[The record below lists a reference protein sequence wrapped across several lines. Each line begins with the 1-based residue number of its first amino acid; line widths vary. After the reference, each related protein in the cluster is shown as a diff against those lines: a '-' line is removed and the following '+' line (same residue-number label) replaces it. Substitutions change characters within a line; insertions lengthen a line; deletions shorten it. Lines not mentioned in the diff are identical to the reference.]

1 MRALVKKN
9 RAFMDRLMADM
20 KHKRE
25 VRDKKWGWVEE
36 QRRIHAA
43 GKKFSKA

>member
-1 MRALVKKN
+1 
-9 RAFMDRLMADM
+9 MDRLMADM

-25 VRDKKWGWVEE
+25 VRDKKWDWVEE
-36 QRRIHAA
+36 QRRIQAA